1 MRKTTSTNSI
11 NKRRIETSC
20 GIAYTASLIG
30 GRWKLNILA
39 FLLEKEKLRYSD
51 LRKLMP
57 GISERMLFM
66 QLKDLYADGLID
78 RNKIQDSPLV
88 VEYNLTAMGRSLS
101 DILRAMDEWGEFY
114 RNK

>member
-11 NKRRIETSC
+11 NRRQIETTC

-30 GRWKLNILA
+30 GRWKINILV
-39 FLLEKEKLRYSD
+39 FLLEKEELRYSE

-57 GISERMLFM
+57 GISERMLFT
-66 QLKDLYADGLID
+66 QLKELREDGLIN
-78 RNKIQDSPLV
+78 RNKLQDSPLV
-88 VEYNLTAMGRSLS
+88 VEYSLTDRGQSLS
-101 DILRAMDEWGEFY
+101 AVLWAMDEWGEVY